1 MHFVRRLVSAQ
12 KGLKT
17 VFGEAVRA
25 ILTPKKHRKKM
36 NRIKMYK
43 LLFDYLRTIFRGQGM
58 VHSSEKAYEMAQ
70 LYTPDLL

>member
-1 MHFVRRLVSAQ
+1 MWNKNKSKRNRNMRFVRRLVSAQ

-43 LLFDYLRTIFRGQGM
+43 LLFDYLRTIFRGQGNGPF
-58 VHSSEKAYEMAQ
+58 
-70 LYTPDLL
+70 L